1 MIPSGDIE
9 RRLRDHIQGKV
20 KDPSK
25 REGPFYVVVRA
36 PGKVTVAEQAIAGE
50 ANVECSLPEGSL
62 CIQWSF
68 HGGFPFLKV
77 DKNADGALLVQ
88 RNDGTY
94 EAHVMECKRTVDQTK
109 WSEIL
114 QQMRWTLSK
123 LMALAGALG
132 VRLARAVFY
141 TAFRKDRLSTV
152 SSPNPI
158 FAKLP
163 VETDD
168 APLEN
173 RRDTS
178 RARQLQI
185 DWEND
190 EITLGDFEGRFAH
203 RKIELDGNGN
213 GAIEFL

>member
-1 MIPSGDIE
+1 MTPSGDIE

-25 REGPFYVVVRA
+25 REVPFYVVVRA
-36 PGKVTVAEQAIAGE
+36 PGKVTIAEQAVAGE
-50 ANVECSLPEGSL
+50 AKVECSLPSESL
-62 CIQWSF
+62 CIQWNF

-77 DKNADGALLVQ
+77 DKNADGALLIQ
-88 RNDGTY
+88 RNDGTH

-132 VRLARAVFY
+132 VHLDRAVFY
-141 TAFRKDRLSTV
+141 TAFRNDRLSTV

-163 VETDD
+163 IETD
-168 APLEN
+168 APAEIV
-173 RRDTS
+173 RDIG

-190 EITLGDFEGRFAH
+190 DISLGDFEGRFAH
-203 RKIELDGNGN
+203 RKIELDGDGN
-213 GAIEFL
+213 GAIGLV

>member
-1 MIPSGDIE
+1 MKPSGDIE

-25 REGPFYVVVRA
+25 REVPLYVVVRA
-36 PGKVTVAEQAIAGE
+36 PATVKVAEQAVAGE

-62 CIQWSF
+62 CVQWSF

-88 RNDGTY
+88 RKDGTY
-94 EAHVMECKRTVDQTK
+94 EAHVMECKRSVDQTK
-109 WSEIL
+109 WGEIL

-123 LMALAGALG
+123 LLALSGALG
-132 VRLARAVFY
+132 IHLERAVFY
-141 TAFRKDRLSTV
+141 TAFRNDRLSTV

-163 VETDD
+163 IEAE
-168 APLEN
+168 APLEDE
-173 RRDTS
+173 RDQ
-178 RARQLQI
+178 RARQLQM

-190 EITLGDFEGRFAH
+190 DITLGDFDGRFAH
-203 RKIELDGNGN
+203 TKIKLDDVLGTGSIRL
-213 GAIEFL
+213 A